1 MNKLPVLKPGEVI
14 HILEGAG
21 FYVDHIRGSHYQMY
35 HPLTRRH
42 VTVPYHGNR
51 DVPRQVLRFIIRQ
64 SGLSDEEFLALR

>member
-35 HPLTRRH
+35 HPLTRRGENTPLASF
-42 VTVPYHGNR
+42 VSSDYNGAVVSSLLSCYGN
-51 DVPRQVLRFIIRQ
+51 D
-64 SGLSDEEFLALR
+64 